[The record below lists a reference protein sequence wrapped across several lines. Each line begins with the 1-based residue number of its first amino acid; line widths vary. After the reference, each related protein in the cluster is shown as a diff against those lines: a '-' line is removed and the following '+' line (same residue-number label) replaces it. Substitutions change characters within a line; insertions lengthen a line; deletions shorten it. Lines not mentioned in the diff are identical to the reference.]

1 VKPGLPDNLSVGN
14 ALIDSDHQNLIVVV
28 NSVEHAIASR
38 DRAAFSKSFDLLETY
53 MNIHF
58 RNEEKIADAVKF
70 PFGQNKLEHRYIIIE
85 MRKMR
90 EEMDTS
96 NGIWTDELVAKYS
109 RFLSNWMT
117 SHIIKE
123 DMQLKPVLETY
134 PYNFKP
140 D

>member
-1 VKPGLPDNLSVGN
+1 MKPGLPDNLSVGN